1 MRVILA
7 NGCFD
12 VLHPGHV
19 DHLEE
24 ARAMGDYLL
33 VGLTLDRAVGK
44 AGRPVQEWA
53 DRARMLRALRCVSEV
68 RGCVSGL
75 DALMRFGP
83 AVFVKGADYAKKGL
97 LGEEVIFCARRGI
110 EMRFTTADKKSTT
123 DLIRKIRA
131 TGAA

>member
-44 AGRPVQEWA
+44 PGRPVQEWA

-83 AVFVKGADYAKKGL
+83 AVFVKGSDYAQKGL
-97 LGEEVIFCARRGI
+97 LADEQIFCERRGI
-110 EMRFTTADKKSTT
+110 EIKFTLSVKRSTT
-123 DLIRKIRA
+123 DLIRKIREIH
-131 TGAA
+131 